1 MAVVESVGLGL
12 LTYRAGT
19 GVASCALQLARGTA
33 LAVGALTEGDVKLAG
48 HALARSLAAPALG
61 AVHEGLALTGDI
73 YSSVLALGRAAA
85 PLVPSRNGHPVR
97 A

>member
-1 MAVVESVGLGL
+1 VH
-12 LTYRAGT
+12 
-19 GVASCALQLARGTA
+19 
-33 LAVGALTEGDVKLAG
+33 
-48 HALARSLAAPALG
+48 HA
-61 AVHEGLALTGDI
+61 EGLALTGDI